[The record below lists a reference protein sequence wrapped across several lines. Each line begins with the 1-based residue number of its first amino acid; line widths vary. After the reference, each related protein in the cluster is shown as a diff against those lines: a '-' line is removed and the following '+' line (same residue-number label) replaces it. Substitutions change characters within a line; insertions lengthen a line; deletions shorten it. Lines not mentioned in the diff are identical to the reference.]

1 VGTNRRYAKQ
11 VDQRLAVRA
20 QQVASAPRPVGLSP
34 VEVDLASNPARS
46 ANAPVAVRAWVHFSP
61 SPARL
66 EGVAIEWTDTAVHVE
81 VADEAGRRHRLWV
94 WASAVERVDPSATR
108 TDRLDI

>member
-1 VGTNRRYAKQ
+1 
-11 VDQRLAVRA
+11 
-20 QQVASAPRPVGLSP
+20 
-34 VEVDLASNPARS
+34 
-46 ANAPVAVRAWVHFSP
+46 
-61 SPARL
+61 
-66 EGVAIEWTDTAVHVE
+66 VAIEWTDTAVHVE